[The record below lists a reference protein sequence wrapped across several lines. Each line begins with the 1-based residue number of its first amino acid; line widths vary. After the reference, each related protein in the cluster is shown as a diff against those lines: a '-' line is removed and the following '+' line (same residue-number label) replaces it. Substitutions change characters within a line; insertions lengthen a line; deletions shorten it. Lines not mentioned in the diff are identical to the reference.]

1 MITKSFNQNKIQ
13 LNQQTTNL
21 EQTKQ
26 EKFADYI
33 KEKRKEIISP
43 SGKKGL
49 KTRELAESLDINYEQ
64 FRKILNMNKP
74 TKKRDCIIAICA
86 MLRLDIDDTNKALK
100 LYQYMP
106 ILNEKNPRDEL
117 LIEIL
122 DEQYK

>member
-43 SGKKGL
+43 SGKKRL

-86 MLRLDIDDTNKALK
+86 ILRLDIDDTNKALK

-122 DEQYK
+122 DKQYK